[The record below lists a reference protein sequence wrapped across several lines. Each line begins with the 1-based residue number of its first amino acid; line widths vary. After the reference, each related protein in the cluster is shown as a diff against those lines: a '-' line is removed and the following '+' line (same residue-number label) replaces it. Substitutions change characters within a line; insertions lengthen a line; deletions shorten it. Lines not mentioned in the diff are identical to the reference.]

1 MAEVKNS
8 FVGGRMEKD
17 LDERLIPEGV
27 YRDALNIDVDTD
39 SGSNVGTARNS
50 LGNTLVG
57 DYTTARGMSS
67 YDPLTDNAKTIGA
80 VKYEADNLLYWFVAA
95 DTFDGIFEYDEVNDV
110 VTRVLVATKAS
121 PTADSTLRFSK
132 RYLITGVNYIDGYL
146 YWTDNYNPP
155 RRINIARA
163 KGYGIDDARIAD
175 DIDVIVKPP
184 LDSPRILVTNNTTIQ
199 SNNIEEKFLYFSVR
213 YKNIDGQYSAMSPF
227 SAVAFHAGDF
237 ELDPVSG
244 SNRAMTNDFNS
255 CEVSFNT
262 GDQFVKEI
270 QLLMR
275 DARSNNIYVVES
287 FNKDKLSLANN
298 ATHTFTFNNNKT
310 YGVLEP
316 SQLGRLF
323 DNVPLKAK
331 SQEFVGN
338 RLMYGNYVQFYDI
351 KDCNGEPIKVDLD
364 VEYSSTTDILN
375 GTPRRTWRS
384 DRDYE
389 IGIEY
394 LDEYG
399 RSTTVFTSENNTVY
413 IPATQSDR
421 ANSLV
426 VNISNPPPCWATKY
440 RLLVKSSKKEYYN
453 VFPIRIYSDTYYRWL
468 QINPSDR
475 DKIKEGGY
483 IIVKSLASGPTY
495 SNKRYKVLEI
505 AQKQQGWLN
514 GNGYAGLYFKIKV
527 DDINEVNAYG
537 QFWHWTPGVGSSTYS
552 PSFFSGIFPV
562 DPIDDNDPSDS
573 YTEPPIHYGNGDP
586 NGIVLTNDIFNPD
599 PNNAYKDERITIQI
613 DTPTTYTILKVPI
626 GYSGPQ
632 APALGSVGL
641 PITQGGSVQTS
652 FFNATFTQSAYT
664 PGDKWVFNCR
674 YEDIPSIFKNQGVAI
689 VPGDGWSPTSPVE
702 TDRAIE
708 ANARIRL
715 QVWEDIAN
723 PSYGIGV
730 QGPLQEFVSPRRFE
744 NIEEWWYESGAR
756 DQFSYL
762 DTQANDIKGKQVIFR
777 RGANWDLKDGANTT
791 FPTNQIDVDITP
803 EARNYPVRML
813 VCSAVPPNPG
823 QGPGNTGS
831 YAAGLYN
838 QQTGPTSKFVFN
850 FEILQQ
856 EQPNVIET
864 VPDDNNLEVYHETTQ
879 TYDITGGVHMAVTT
893 DSPDN
898 VNQTVTGNLY
908 SAAVVKLNYP
918 GNENSDFNAWTF
930 GNGLESDR
938 IRDDW
943 NATTLEYSPRVNSYV
958 EDYGQRRSESAICYS
973 GIYGENTGVDKLNE
987 FNLSIANFKYLD
999 KEFGS
1004 IQKLHAEDT
1013 NMLVL
1018 QENKVSRVLYGKNLL
1033 SDSVGGG
1040 SIVSI
1045 PEVLGSQIPYPGEW
1059 GISNNPESFAVWG
1072 DLKWFT
1078 DQRRGVVLQMNG
1090 DAEPIPIS
1098 DIGMRDH
1105 FRDLMKN
1112 QPYDQ
1117 KLGAYDPDKNLYTLA
1132 YNDDSIQ
1139 ECELSLSTDQL
1150 KIGSAAASNLYLFTI
1165 TTNVAW
1171 TVTVTNNGFGTGW
1184 ITALGTNSGFGIG
1197 NQDIYCN
1204 VAQNNTS
1211 AIRSVLFTVSY
1222 CDGLEQTFTLI
1233 QGRSRKGKITL
1244 MVLNNDR
1251 F

>member
-17 LDERLIPEGV
+17 LDERLIPDGV

-39 SGSNVGTARNS
+39 SGSNVGSARNS

-67 YDPLTDNAKTIGA
+67 YDPYTDNATTIGA

-95 DTFDGIFEYDEVNDV
+95 DTFDGIFEYDEVNDI
-110 VTRVLVATKAS
+110 VTRVLVCTKAT
-121 PTADSTLRFSK
+121 PTTESTLRFAR

-155 RRINIARA
+155 RRVNIARA
-163 KGYGIDDARIAD
+163 KGYAIDDARIAD

-184 LDSPRILVTNNTTIQ
+184 LDSPRILVTNDAGIQ

-213 YKNIDGQYSAMSPF
+213 YKNIDDQYSAMSPF

-244 SNRAMTNDFNS
+244 SNKAMTNDFNS
-255 CEVSFNT
+255 CVVSFNT
-262 GDQFVKEI
+262 GDQFVKEV

-287 FNKDKLSLANN
+287 FNKEKLGLSNN
-298 ATHTFTFNNNKT
+298 ITYPFTFNNNKT
-310 YGVLEP
+310 YGVLD
-316 SQLGRLF
+316 SAQLGRLF

-338 RLMYGNYVQFYDI
+338 RLMYGNYVQFYDMN
-351 KDCNGEPIKVDLD
+351 DCNGEEINVDLD
-364 VEYSSTTDILN
+364 VNYESTTDILN

-389 IGIEY
+389 VGIEY

-399 RSTTVFTSENNTVY
+399 RSTTVFTSDNNTTY

-453 VFPIRIYSDTYYRWL
+453 IFPIRIYSEEPYRWF
-468 QINPSDR
+468 QVNPSDR
-475 DKIKEGGY
+475 DKVKEGGY
-483 IIVKSLASGPTY
+483 VIVKSLAGGPTY
-495 SNKRYKVLEI
+495 SNKRYKVLEFT
-505 AQKQQGWLN
+505 QKSQGWLN
-514 GNGYAGLYFKIKV
+514 GSGYAGLYFKVKV
-527 DDINEVNAYG
+527 DNVNEISSTQGLY
-537 QFWHWTPGVGSSTYS
+537 WHWTAGTGRTDKTGGYIQFDIES
-552 PSFFSGIFPV
+552 PTTGTS
-562 DPIDDNDPSDS
+562 NS
-573 YTEPPIHYGNGDP
+573 YVEPPIHYGAGDP
-586 NGIVLTNDIFNPD
+586 AGVTLTSDVFNFFTA
-599 PNNAYKDERITIQI
+599 NDERIMIQI
-613 DTPTTYTILKVPI
+613 DTPTTYSVWKTDIP
-626 GYSGPQ
+626 GTSPQ
-632 APALGSVGL
+632 YLVDSNQLISQGTSVN
-641 PITQGGSVQTS
+641 SY
-652 FFNATFTQSAYT
+652 FFFAVFNNSAYT
-664 PGDKWVFNCR
+664 PGDRWIFNCR
-674 YEDIPSIFKNQGVAI
+674 YESLPDYFDENAVAI
-689 VPGDGWSPTSPVE
+689 IPGIGWSPTVTPE
-702 TDRAIE
+702 TDRSIE
-708 ANARIRL
+708 AGAIIEL
-715 QVWEDIAN
+715 QVFADEAN
-723 PSYGIGV
+723 PSY
-730 QGPLQEFVSPRRFE
+730 QGGPGAIQTFVSPRRFE

-756 DQFSYL
+756 LQFSYL
-762 DTQANDIKGKQVIFR
+762 NTQGADIKGYSVRFR
-777 RGANWDLKDGANTT
+777 RGSDWQLINTNAYSLLS
-791 FPTNQIDVDITP
+791 NQITIGTSV

-813 VCSAVPPNPG
+813 IASDVPPVDGAN
-823 QGPGNTGS
+823 S
-831 YAAGLYN
+831 YGLELAQNAGLGN
-838 QQTGPTSKFVFN
+838 PESSKFVFN
-850 FEILQQ
+850 FTVLQQ
-856 EQPNVIET
+856 ESPNVVET

-879 TYDITGGVHMAVTT
+879 TYDITGGVHMAITT
-893 DSPDN
+893 DSPNN
-898 VNQTVTGNLY
+898 VNQTVNGSFYTN
-908 SAAVVKLNYP
+908 AVVKLNYP

-943 NATTLEYSPRVNSYV
+943 NSTTLEYSPRVNSYV

-1013 NMLVL
+1013 NLLVL

-1040 SIVSI
+1040 SVVSI

-1059 GISNNPESFAVWG
+1059 GISGNPESFAVWG
-1072 DLKWFT
+1072 GIKWFT
-1078 DQRRGVVLQMNG
+1078 DQRRGAVLQMSG

-1098 DIGMRDH
+1098 DAGMRDH
-1105 FRDLMKN
+1105 FRDLMRD
-1112 QPYDQ
+1112 QPYEQ
-1117 KLGAYDPDKNLYTLA
+1117 KLGAYDPDKNMYTLA
-1132 YNDDSIQ
+1132 YNNNSVQ
-1139 ECELSLSTDQL
+1139 ECELTINKNQL
-1150 KIGSAAASNLYLFTI
+1150 KIGSPIANNLYLFTI
-1165 TTNVAW
+1165 NTSTSW
-1171 TVTVTNNGFGTGW
+1171 TVTLLNTGFGTSW
-1184 ITALGTNSGFGIG
+1184 ITALGTNSGYGIG
-1197 NQDIYCN
+1197 NQDIYCS
-1204 VAQNNTS
+1204 VAANGTG
-1211 AIRSVLFTVSY
+1211 AIRNVKFVVTY
-1222 CDGLEQTFTLI
+1222 CDGLAKEFTLI
-1233 QGRSRKGKITL
+1233 QGRSKKGKITL
-1244 MVLNNDR
+1244 MVINNDK